1 MIKREDS
8 LENVQR
14 IARANACHQRKIME
28 KIELDKRKG
37 EQLAQEKRNMLET
50 RFAVRRQAEKQK
62 MELMKTVEQMKNK
75 GKFDKDE
82 LQKLGINVKS
92 QVGDNDSML
101 NGS

>member
-1 MIKREDS
+1 
-8 LENVQR
+8 
-14 IARANACHQRKIME
+14 
-28 KIELDKRKG
+28 
-37 EQLAQEKRNMLET
+37 MLET